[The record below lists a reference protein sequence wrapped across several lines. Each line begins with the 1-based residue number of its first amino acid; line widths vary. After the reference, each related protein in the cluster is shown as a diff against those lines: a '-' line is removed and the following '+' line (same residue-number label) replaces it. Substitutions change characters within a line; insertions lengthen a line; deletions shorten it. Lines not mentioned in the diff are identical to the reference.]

1 MKILF
6 TADVHI
12 NDYHP
17 YNLEPGFRLQQFVR
31 LADRMVQVIRE
42 HGVERVIIAGDLI
55 HVPVIRPHIQHVVW
69 KFVKKLAAE
78 CQVDIIV
85 GNHDA
90 DSKNA
95 KMEDG
100 VTLITLLDDLHNV
113 RVLNHHIETI
123 DGMVF
128 GYQSWQPEHPLDW
141 YEGTIDVL
149 VNHFTDAGFEWTGQ
163 TIDESRFHAMFFGD
177 IHKPYQKGKLVS
189 IGNPIGHRLGDYQ
202 DGTLLI
208 ADTEGASYSNQLVT
222 SNGIIGWEWIDTIVP
237 GEFDFLR
244 IYRPDKKPVNAG
256 QYKYDVEVPYPVVRT
271 NSTDSSDLVSSID
284 VDSVMAQYIKEYG
297 LDEVHNRVLHEWN
310 LQGFSTSTVPLKFE
324 LVSIDIKNYRSIESL
339 SMNFTGG
346 VTLLAGNIG
355 SGKTTII
362 SAIEYALHGNSRISS
377 QIKLGSDG
385 ELFVDLV
392 LVYQNVYYRIKRG
405 NGQCQLWVGTEDEVC
420 SYSRLDTDSDKYHQ
434 PVPFN
439 SIRDCSNSIW
449 ERLPFLQH
457 WRLMYIDQMSVGLF
471 ASMSQGDRI
480 NMLSKLLGWESVSQY
495 HNMAYNL
502 KGLIEQEITD
512 STNSVAVLEGS
523 IKSLTELGLEH
534 DPTNY
539 EVLIDSATKEIA
551 NLRSISDK
559 FKSLNSLKQE
569 YAREHARLDSIDT
582 SLPVFV
588 PSDESLKVVYD
599 ELGSIDAYKMLI
611 NQQIHST
618 NTDITLMDNQ
628 MSDIRKQIDAD
639 RSIVS
644 SAELRINNIKMR
656 TAERLRL
663 IDTSNSINGQ
673 IENCQEKMT
682 MLATKL
688 GHSDSDQTCS
698 VCNQKLLTPEAVA
711 SYHSSVQQELVN
723 EVTAKKELDDKLTAI
738 HNDLATDDN
747 VDYQFELGELESTID
762 AATIRINQGS
772 VQFDKL
778 LNELSSTRSK
788 LQSLQNALSEINQY
802 RIRVEEVHKR
812 VVLKESIKDGMHK
825 LATEIDSLES
835 ELKGLNQSDTDNSIS
850 ILTSQV
856 SEYHV
861 KASKALDTAKRI
873 IRVSELEQEVASIK
887 EQITKS
893 ESEIEELQKYL
904 DLTHRN
910 GVVVRSIL
918 ETCAKMLST
927 DSLRVTTVRELS
939 SGELSPD
946 LSLELEVNGNL
957 IPYNNLSGGQLFV
970 ADIRF
975 LLSLIEMVGGVGI
988 LMLDEVFKYLS
999 PEYIDVLAAEIK
1011 ECNAR
1016 DIFVVTHAD
1025 NYPYNDRVIR
1035 AELDATGTSQY
1046 SITNTH

>member
-69 KFVKKLAAE
+69 QFVKKLAAE

-100 VTLITLLDDLHNV
+100 VTLITLLNDLNNV

-271 NSTDSSDLVSSID
+271 NSTDSSDLVYSID

-362 SAIEYALHGNSRISS
+362 SAIEYALLGNSRISS

-502 KGLIEQEITD
+502 KGLIEQEITA

-523 IKSLTELGLEH
+523 IKSLTELGLEP

-539 EVLIDSATKEIA
+539 EVLIDSATKEID

-582 SLPVFV
+582 SLPVFNPPEGFHSMLDPDQCRNLIITSMANTENDISSIQGRIV
-588 PSDESLKVVYD
+588 TLNDE
-599 ELGSIDAYKMLI
+599 
-611 NQQIHST
+611 
-618 NTDITLMDNQ
+618 
-628 MSDIRKQIDAD
+628 IRKDNAALVIHEGHKYQATTRKSTRIQLLKQAD
-639 RSIVS
+639 DLNHSIK
-644 SAELRINNIKMR
+644 AC
-656 TAERLRL
+656 
-663 IDTSNSINGQ
+663 D
-673 IENCQEKMT
+673 EKIGV
-682 MLATKL
+682 LGKKL
-688 GHSDSDQTCS
+688 GNTDSDQSCS
-698 VCNQKLLTPEAVA
+698 VCNQKLLTPEAIS
-711 SYHSSVQQELVN
+711 SYHASVQSELLSEMAALVKLKSDQEVIL
-723 EVTAKKELDDKLTAI
+723 
-738 HNDLATDDN
+738 NDLNTDIDIDYDKN
-747 VDYQFELGELESTID
+747 VEHLESAISSINDRIIEKTGEVATLEMEIANLRRTID
-762 AATIRINQGS
+762 Q
-772 VQFDKL
+772 
-778 LNELSSTRSK
+778 SK
-788 LQSLQNALSEINQY
+788 SQLSEIAQHEV
-802 RIRVEEVHKR
+802 RVEEVQKR

-835 ELKGLNQSDTDNSIS
+835 ELNGLNQSDTDNSIS